1 MNNKYNDIRF
11 KFLHILGET
20 VVNSLKKRGFLATYV
35 NQKEEALRLIC
46 DLIQDGSSVG
56 IPGSVTIREIG
67 AIAALKEKGC
77 TIYEHWNMPLTIE
90 EKNKIFIRENSAD
103 YFLTSSNAVTRNG
116 ILVNVDGVGNRI
128 SGMSWGIGELI
139 YVISMN
145 KVADNLEAAFSL
157 IRNRSCVLSALRRG
171 VDSPC
176 AQVGYCVNC
185 MTSQKVC
192 KAFLIQEAP
201 PTGRKA
207 NVILVGQTLGC

>member
-1 MNNKYNDIRF
+1 MICTRWIICWNSWKRDY
-11 KFLHILGET
+11 T
-20 VVNSLKKRGFLATYV
+20 VGV
-35 NQKEEALRLIC
+35 
-46 DLIQDGSSVG
+46 
-56 IPGSVTIREIG
+56 
-67 AIAALKEKGC
+67 AALKEKGC

-192 KAFLIQEAP
+192 KAFHTRSPSHRKESQCNSCW
-201 PTGRKA
+201 PT
-207 NVILVGQTLGC
+207 